1 MIREAVI
8 SDDQRY
14 RYTLYREWAE
24 GMDKEVFGVRV
35 LNFCML
41 NPSTADGLQD
51 DPTIRKCIGF
61 ARFNGFNAIRVVN
74 LFAFR
79 STDPKGLLVE
89 YINDWGDPVGPNND
103 SYVRELPPEEMVVCA
118 WGSTFMNKTFV
129 QQRVKETIELL
140 NRDLYCLKRTK
151 EGHPGHPVMMG
162 YGPLMNFDQTP

>member
-8 SDDQRY
+8 SDDQKY
-14 RYTLYREWAE
+14 RYTLYREWGSE
-24 GMDKEVFGVRV
+24 VDKDVFGVRV

-41 NPSTADGLQD
+41 NPSKADELQD

-61 ARFNGFNAIRVVN
+61 AKFNGFNAIRVVN

-79 STDPKGLLVE
+79 STDPKGLLAE
-89 YINDWGDPVGPNND
+89 WINDWGDPVGPNND
-103 SYVRELPPEEMVVCA
+103 AYVRELPSEETVVVA

-140 NRDLYCLKRTK
+140 NRPLYCLKRTK
-151 EGHPGHPVMMG
+151 DGHPGHPVMMG
-162 YGPLMNFDQTP
+162 YGPLVEFN

>member
-8 SDDQRY
+8 SDDQKY

-24 GMDKEVFGVRV
+24 GVDKEVFGVRV

-61 ARFNGFNAIRVVN
+61 AKFNGFNAIRVVN

-79 STDPKGLLVE
+79 STDPKGLQAEWVR
-89 YINDWGDPVGPNND
+89 DWGDPVGKMND
-103 SYVRELPPEEMVVCA
+103 DYVRELPSEETVVVA
-118 WGSTFMNKTFV
+118 WGSTFMNKEWV
-129 QQRVKETIELL
+129 QNRVRKTIELL
-140 NRDLYCLKRTK
+140 NRQLYCLKRTK
-151 EGHPGHPVMMG
+151 DGHPGHPVMMG
-162 YGPLMNFDQTP
+162 YGPLMNLDQIP